1 MGCQRPVL
9 QLFFVATTSDVWHNS
24 DIPGLTIRNMTH
36 SSNSLAMK
44 CRLSA
49 VAAAL
54 TLVVALPAVA
64 WEGNSTTPAASAS
77 STQAVTQSEIS
88 GLMAYVLKARL
99 MAPEQLISELREQRQ
114 LHEAG
119 NDVATLK
126 LALVMADQPSVQEQ
140 DITALLQPLFEESR
154 ATHPELRA
162 FALLIARDMQD
173 RKRMKETIASTQNR
187 LRDAQRSQEASEAK
201 AAQMRRQIDELQ
213 NKINAFM
220 MMEQSILKR
229 GR

>member
-1 MGCQRPVL
+1 
-9 QLFFVATTSDVWHNS
+9 
-24 DIPGLTIRNMTH
+24 MTR
-36 SSNSLAMK
+36 SSNNPPQHHKSTLRA
-44 CRLSA
+44 CTA
-49 VAAAL
+49 AAAL
-54 TLVVALPAVA
+54 VLALAAV
-64 WEGNSTTPAASAS
+64 SHAASAQE
-77 STQAVTQSEIS
+77 STQAPTAAAPAAASDMEA
-88 GLMAYVLKARL
+88 LMAYVLKARQ
-99 MAPEQLISELREQRQ
+99 MTPELLAQEMREQRR

-126 LALVMADQPSVQEQ
+126 LALVMADQPNVQEQ
-140 DITALLQPLFEESR
+140 EISALLQPLFEEAR
-154 ATHPELRA
+154 ATKPEIRA
-162 FALLIARDMQD
+162 FALLVARDMQD
-173 RKRMKETIASTQNR
+173 RKRMKETLASTQNR

>member
-1 MGCQRPVL
+1 
-9 QLFFVATTSDVWHNS
+9 
-24 DIPGLTIRNMTH
+24 MTRI
-36 SSNSLAMK
+36 SNTPHLLRRMTAM
-44 CRLSA
+44 A
-49 VAAAL
+49 VAAVGL
-54 TLVVALPAVA
+54 TCLPAGA
-64 WEGNSTTPAASAS
+64 QEPAAQAAPATGAAAS
-77 STQAVTQSEIS
+77 DIE

-99 MAPEQLISELREQRQ
+99 MAPEVLVQEMRDQRQ

-154 ATHPELRA
+154 NTKPELRA

-173 RKRMKETIASTQNR
+173 RKRMKETLASTQNR

>member
-1 MGCQRPVL
+1 MTRTSNNPILVRPMKALASATFAVA
-9 QLFFVATTSDVWHNS
+9 FVAMQPAVGQEVAQPIATS
-24 DIPGLTIRNMTH
+24 G
-36 SSNSLAMK
+36 
-44 CRLSA
+44 
-49 VAAAL
+49 
-54 TLVVALPAVA
+54 VVAGAG
-64 WEGNSTTPAASAS
+64 EM
-77 STQAVTQSEIS
+77 E

-99 MAPEQLISELREQRQ
+99 MTPDALASELQEQRR
-114 LHEAG
+114 LHESG

-126 LALVMADQPSVQEQ
+126 LALVLADQPNVQEQ

-154 ATHPELRA
+154 GTRPELRA
-162 FALLIARDMQD
+162 FALLITRDMQD
-173 RKRMKETIASTQNR
+173 RKRMKDTLASTQNR